1 MQMLNYWQ
9 GDFASGGCRIKQ
21 LGGDAPKVSITIYF
35 YILSFSLTSLKIK

>member
-21 LGGDAPKVSITIYF
+21 LGGETPKVSITIYF
-35 YILSFSLTSLKIK
+35 IFLYILSFCLV